1 MKRSITTKDIAEKLN
16 CEARTVAMQAYAAE
30 LGTLITNVLIFSEEE
45 AKQLTVLVQKQ
56 LAATAAA
63 PIRKNA

>member
-1 MKRSITTKDIAEKLN
+1 MKRIVTTKDIAEKLN
-16 CEARTVAMQAYAAE
+16 CEARTVAMQAYTAE
-30 LGTLITNVLIFSEEE
+30 LGTLVTNMLVFTEEE
-45 AKQLTVLVQKQ
+45 AKQLTVLVQKH